1 MAAHAYSLLSSYIYG
16 FVLTKM
22 NLPFENSDDAAEIA
36 QSNARTVPDKY
47 PNMVEILTEQVIKP
61 GYDHGD
67 DFEYGLDLILDCVAR
82 VRGGD

>member
-1 MAAHAYSLLSSYIYG
+1 MLE
-16 FVLTKM
+16 
-22 NLPFENSDDAAEIA
+22 PFP
-36 QSNARTVPDKY
+36 PDKY
-47 PNMVEILTEQVIKP
+47 PNMVEILTEQVMKP